1 MRSLVLVAL
10 APVLA
15 AQTLIFDSSYKGTYP
30 FWRGQVLSLTTKD
43 NKYTAGIV
51 MGEGTML
58 VGAPNTGLR
67 GVSVL
72 VKCRGKTK
80 SFESHPMGMTAAVPF
95 KVPCSAREI
104 LSIEVRLDIEPGK
117 SK

>member
-1 MRSLVLVAL
+1 MVAL
-10 APVLA
+10 APLLA
-15 AQTLIFDSSYKGTYP
+15 AQTLTFDSSYKGTFP

-67 GVSVL
+67 GVSVF
-72 VKCRGKTK
+72 VKCRGKDR
-80 SFESHPMGMTAAVPF
+80 SFESYPMGQTDAVSF
-95 KVPCSAREI
+95 RVPCAAREI
-104 LSIEVRLDIEPGK
+104 LSIEVRLDIK
-117 SK
+117 